1 MSLLS
6 IPQCIRSAFSWA
18 LKFATEGSQVLL
30 WKLILFS
37 SLNNLIKTSGA
48 SRNIKYTLC
57 WMRSQ
62 NHALSEN

>member
-6 IPQCIRSAFSWA
+6 VPQRIRSAFSCT
-18 LKFATEGSQVLL
+18 LKFATEGSQILL

-48 SRNIKYTLC
+48 SHNIKYTLC
-57 WMRSQ
+57 WIRSQ